1 MGTTVGQNITGNL
14 MESEHEIRQDHT
26 FLYGLTEAGE
36 DPKSVYD
43 GDYGGVTFKHWE
55 TSNKIQI

>member
-1 MGTTVGQNITGNL
+1 
-14 MESEHEIRQDHT
+14 MESEHETRQDHT
-26 FLYGLTEAGE
+26 FQGLTEAGE
-36 DPKSVYD
+36 EPKSVYY